1 MYPNKTDV
9 LKYIDQNAE
18 APVKFAHVVIAHR
31 SSLDPYYGDIIV
43 GPLPV
48 QTGTEWNYLEY
59 PYTRKTNGQVRNLD
73 ADENALVEW
82 LYGVTTSIED
92 ITLALWNGTALGL
105 QNDTISLS
113 GISPYWQ
120 DDGRIVGWYT
130 LVNLPTGEYD
140 SATLLPLGL
149 CFKADLTGRDPSKW
163 NLEGW
168 LYNNAFYNDTQ
179 AFRAAFNSPD
189 FVRPGANVD
198 GSWTSTGQQG
208 PVMPHDSSR
217 SPVPMA
223 LGGSRYS
230 LDENQKYVTWMD
242 FSFYIGF
249 SRDTGLTLY
258 DIRFKGERII
268 YELGLQEALAH
279 YAGKRSRRIV
289 WISCSSFLGADPA
302 TSGTAYL
309 DSFAGFGLD
318 AFELLKGY
326 DCPAYATYLSSSLY
340 SEETSVTYLD
350 NICIFEF
357 DADFPIQRHTN
368 TVFASSTKNIYF
380 TVRSVSTV
388 GNYDYLFR

>member
-9 LKYIDQNAE
+9 LRYMDQNE
-18 APVKFAHVVIAHR
+18 TEPVKFAHVVIAHR
-31 SSLDPYYGDIIV
+31 SSPDPYYGDFIV

-48 QTGTEWNYLEY
+48 QNGTTQWNYLEY

-82 LYGVTTSIED
+82 LYGVTASIED

-105 QNDTISLS
+105 DNDTISLS

-120 DDGRIVGWYT
+120 DDGRIVAWYS
-130 LVNLPTGEYD
+130 LINLPTGEYD

-149 CFKADLTGRDPSKW
+149 FFKADLTGRDPSKW
-163 NLEGW
+163 KLEGW
-168 LYNNAFYNDTQ
+168 LYNNIFYENTQ
-179 AFRAAFNSPD
+179 AFRAAFNSPG
-189 FVRPGANVD
+189 FTRLGANAD

-208 PVMPHDSSR
+208 PVMPYDTSSP
-217 SPVPMA
+217 PVPIA

-230 LDENQKYVTWMD
+230 LDEKQKYVTWMD

-279 YAGKRSRRIV
+279 YAGKITIPSIILEIIMV
-289 WISCSSFLGADPA
+289 
-302 TSGTAYL
+302 T
-309 DSFAGFGLD
+309 
-318 AFELLKGY
+318 LL
-326 DCPAYATYLSSSLY
+326 
-340 SEETSVTYLD
+340 
-350 NICIFEF
+350 
-357 DADFPIQRHTN
+357 RH
-368 TVFASSTKNIYF
+368 
-380 TVRSVSTV
+380 
-388 GNYDYLFR
+388 